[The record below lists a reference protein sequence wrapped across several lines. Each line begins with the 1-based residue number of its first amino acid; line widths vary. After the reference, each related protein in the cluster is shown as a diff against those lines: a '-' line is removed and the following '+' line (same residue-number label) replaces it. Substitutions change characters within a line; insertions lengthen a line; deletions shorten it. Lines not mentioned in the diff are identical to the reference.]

1 MHCSSI
7 FETRNLDNDDG
18 LWPQGD
24 FWAVSALDRSQG
36 QQLQVSYAVE
46 VVCAS
51 IRGLVS
57 YRAVSGHDHAGLERN
72 PSVHS
77 LKRKLSRAH
86 FVVFLAFTSLTVDIG
101 CRAVKAGSI
110 RPLSVAHETSSHEGN
125 ELCL

>member
-1 MHCSSI
+1 MHCSPI
-7 FETRNLDNDDG
+7 FETRNLDNDNG
-18 LWPQGD
+18 LWPRGD

-36 QQLQVSYAVE
+36 RQLQVSYAGE
-46 VVCAS
+46 VLCAS

-57 YRAVSGHDHAGLERN
+57 YRAVSGHDHAGLERRWD

-86 FVVFLAFTSLTVDIG
+86 FVVFLTTVDIG